1 MKPQHCLCLTTAVVA
16 FATAAGAG
24 PASRHKPH
32 ILFILADDMGWANI
46 GYHRNGS
53 QTADEKQG
61 QLEVHTPA
69 INALAAEGVVLDR
82 HYSYRIC
89 GPARS
94 ALLSGRLAPHVLVKN
109 VAVTAQNPEDP
120 VSGFAGI
127 PRNMTGMGAKVK
139 AGGYK
144 TFYTGKWDA
153 GMATPQ
159 HTPRG
164 RGFDSSFLYY
174 QHANDYWNK
183 KTGIQATGEITP
195 CLNAFYDLVTENDTY
210 RGPYKEAD
218 LTDACK
224 DSEERT
230 PFCYEEK
237 MFEERSL
244 QIIRDHNASDLDHPL
259 FLFHAF
265 HLLHTPL
272 QIPKYYYSKI
282 SEIVSQ
288 QGGQIMD
295 SENRRKLMAMTM
307 YLDDTIKNLTDALKS
322 KGMWDN
328 TLLVFTTDNGGP
340 IYEPGSANN
349 YPLRGGKYSD
359 FEGGVRTNTF
369 ISGGFIPE
377 SSRGRIHNGIV
388 SIADWYTI
396 FSELAGVDPKDDA
409 AEAANVWLKSRGL
422 STLAPVDGKNGML
435 DAIFQGAPGPRANE
449 SLFISANA
457 LLSYP
462 YKLVTGKQPYMV
474 HTGPLYPN
482 CSTVGRF
489 VSGGGP
495 DFVDFGVLEYKID
508 LGDEYYWRG
517 DCGDGCLYNIEE
529 DPSESH
535 DLSHDPKY
543 QAQLKQ
549 MIATLADFNKTL
561 FLPERGETDVK
572 VCYSIML
579 NGGGHFGPFVDIK
592 SYYSDPPRSLDNL
605 TKHEKLQMT
614 AMGITEIPPVK
625 ELIQEY
631 LPKLALTQL
640 RKTSDKCCPEPDSCT
655 LATEPDSLDET
666 GLVFDASHKLTALD
680 TAPNKDPNVYI

>member
-1 MKPQHCLCLTTAVVA
+1 
-16 FATAAGAG
+16 
-24 PASRHKPH
+24 
-32 ILFILADDMGWANI
+32 
-46 GYHRNGS
+46 
-53 QTADEKQG
+53 
-61 QLEVHTPA
+61 
-69 INALAAEGVVLDR
+69 
-82 HYSYRIC
+82 
-89 GPARS
+89 
-94 ALLSGRLAPHVLVKN
+94 
-109 VAVTAQNPEDP
+109 
-120 VSGFAGI
+120 
-127 PRNMTGMGAKVK
+127 
-139 AGGYK
+139 
-144 TFYTGKWDA
+144 
-153 GMATPQ
+153 MATPQ

-183 KTGIQATGEITP
+183 KTGLQATGEITS
-195 CLNAFYDLVTENDTY
+195 CLNSFYDLVTENDTY
-210 RGPYKEAD
+210 RGPYRGAD
-218 LTDACK
+218 LSDSCK

-230 PFCYEEK
+230 PSCYEEK

-244 QIIRDHNASDLDHPL
+244 QVIQDHNASDVDHPL

-282 SEIVSQ
+282 AEVVAQ
-288 QGGQIMD
+288 QGGQDID

-369 ISGGFIPE
+369 ISGGFIPP
-377 SSRGRIHNGIV
+377 SSRGRVHNGIV

-396 FSELAGVDPKDDA
+396 FSELAGVDPKDA
-409 AEAANVWLKSRGL
+409 QAESANVWLKSRNL
-422 STLAPVDGKNGML
+422 STLAPVDGKQGQL
-435 DAIFQGAPGPRANE
+435 DAIFQGAAGPRADE
-449 SLFISANA
+449 PLFISGNA

-495 DFVDFGVLEYKID
+495 DFVDFGVLEKKVD
-508 LGDEYYWRG
+508 LGDDHYWRG
-517 DCGDGCLYNIEE
+517 DCGDGCLFNIED
-529 DPSESH
+529 DPTESQ
-535 DLSHDPKY
+535 DLSRDPKY

-549 MIATLADFNKTL
+549 MIDTLADMNKTL

-572 VCYSIML
+572 ACYSIML
-579 NGGGHFGPFVDIK
+579 NGAGHFGPFVDIE
-592 SYYSDPPRSLDNL
+592 SYYSDAPRSLDDL
-605 TKHEKLQMT
+605 SAHEKLQMT

-625 ELIQEY
+625 ELIQKYVPE
-631 LPKLALTQL
+631 LALSL
-640 RKTSDKCCPEPDSCT
+640 LEKTVDKCCSGDSCT
-655 LATEPDSLDET
+655 KATEPKSLDTQE
-666 GLVFDASHKLTALD
+666 LVFNAAGQQFSQSAE
-680 TAPNKDPNVYI
+680 AMYI